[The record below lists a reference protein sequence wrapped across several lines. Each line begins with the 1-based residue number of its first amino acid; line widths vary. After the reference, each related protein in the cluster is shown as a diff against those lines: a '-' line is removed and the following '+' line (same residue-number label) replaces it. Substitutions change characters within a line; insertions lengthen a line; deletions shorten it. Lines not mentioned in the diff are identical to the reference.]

1 MTPSEP
7 VPGAA
12 PPRVH
17 AAGHL
22 HPGMLFVRFA
32 DGLRQSILPILVS
45 VIAQEVWLAVAAGVF
60 FVLGLVHAV
69 VRYLTFQYRLTD
81 EELVTTEGVLHRQE
95 RRIPIDRIQDLSFES
110 TLLRR
115 VLQLVVVQVETAS
128 GQGAEARL
136 DSLSRGDAAR
146 LREVLFRLRGR
157 AGAAGAGEEAP
168 APRVLFRSTGGEL
181 ALLGF
186 TNNRVGASLLMV
198 LGLFEF
204 AEQLGLEDAFQGV
217 LGGVVDRLSAF
228 GTTWTVLFFAAILFL
243 VMLAGWLVAIA
254 ASLVMFHRFEL
265 SERDGVLYRR
275 FGLITTRAQSLP
287 RRKIQ
292 RITLEASPLRRLFGT
307 AVVRADSAGAGAQEA
322 QRGSNQ
328 VERDILVPLTA
339 AARAR
344 ALIAWVLP
352 GLDPSHLAW
361 RRVSPKVVVRVG
373 LKGLILGLLGL
384 GAGLPT
390 VGWPAW
396 LALGAP
402 VLAVAV
408 GVLLFA
414 NLAYARA
421 PGHLAFRHGLLG
433 QYLAFVPVRKVQGA
447 VLRAGPIERLFGLA
461 HVTVF
466 VAGGSPTTLGNL
478 PRGEAEALV
487 REVAVEAAAAR
498 FVW

>member
-7 VPGAA
+7 GPSQA
-12 PPRVH
+12 PRIH

-32 DGLRQSILPILVS
+32 DGLRQSILPVIVS
-45 VIAQEVWLAVAAGVF
+45 IVAQEVWLAVAAGVF

-81 EELVTTEGVLHRQE
+81 EELVTTEGILHRQE

-136 DSLSRGDAAR
+136 DSLSRRDAGR
-146 LREVLFRLRGR
+146 LRDVLYQLRGR
-157 AGAAGAGEEAP
+157 SAGLGEEAAQP

-186 TNNRVGASLLMV
+186 TNNRVGASLIAV
-198 LGLFEF
+198 LGIFEL
-204 AEQLGLEDAFQGV
+204 ADQLGLEDAFRGL

-228 GTTWTVLFFAAILFL
+228 GTTWTVLFFVAVLFL
-243 VMLAGWLVAIA
+243 VMLAGWAVAIA

-265 SERDGVLYRR
+265 SERDDVLYRR

-292 RITLEASPLRRLFGT
+292 RVTIEASPLRRLFGT
-307 AVVRADSAGAGAQEA
+307 VVVRADSAGAGAQES
-322 QRGSNQ
+322 QRNANQ

-339 AARAR
+339 TDRAR
-344 ALIAWVLP
+344 ALVAWVLP
-352 GLDPSHLAW
+352 GLDPRRLSW
-361 RRVSPKVVVRVG
+361 RRVSPRVVVRVG
-373 LKGLILGLLGL
+373 LKGFVLGVVGL
-384 GAGLPT
+384 GVGLPT
-390 VGWPAW
+390 IGWPAW

-402 VLAVAV
+402 VLAVAM
-408 GVLLFA
+408 GVLLYA

-447 VLRAGPIERLFGLA
+447 VLRAGPVERLFGLA

-478 PRGEAEALV
+478 PRDEAEALV
-487 REVAVEAAAAR
+487 RDVAIEAAAAR

>member
-7 VPGAA
+7 A
-12 PPRVH
+12 PAPSAPHVH
-17 AAGHL
+17 ASGHL

-45 VIAQEVWLAVAAGVF
+45 IFAQEVWLAVAAGVF

-128 GQGAEARL
+128 GQGAEAKL

-157 AGAAGAGEEAP
+157 AGTAAEDAP

-198 LGLFEF
+198 LGIFEL
-204 AEQLGLEDAFQGV
+204 AEQLGIEDAFQGV
-217 LGGVVDRLSAF
+217 LGGLVDRLSAF
-228 GTTWTVLFFAAILFL
+228 GTTWTVLFFASILFL
-243 VMLAGWLVAIA
+243 VMLTGWFVAIA

-292 RITLEASPLRRLFGT
+292 RITLEATPLRRLFGT
-307 AVVRADSAGAGAQEA
+307 AVVRADSAGAGAQESP
-322 QRGSNQ
+322 RGSNQ
-328 VERDILVPLTA
+328 IERDILVPLTA
-339 AARAR
+339 VARAR

-352 GLDPSHLAW
+352 GLDPGQLAW
-361 RRVSPKVVVRVG
+361 RRVSPRVVVRVG
-373 LKGLILGLLGL
+373 LKGLLLGLLGL
-384 GAGLPT
+384 GVGLPT

-414 NLAYARA
+414 NLAYSRA
-421 PGHLAFRHGLLG
+421 PGHLVFRHGLLG
-433 QYLAFVPVRKVQGA
+433 QYLAFVPVHKVQGA
-447 VLRAGPIERLFGLA
+447 ILRAGPLERLIGLA

-487 REVAVEAAAAR
+487 RDVAVEAAAAR